1 MSHLSGQPGTT
12 RTQNQLFKALNRDY
26 PNRVK
31 HYKFRCSL
39 NSPIRASEE
48 TQRVRTFLYTS
59 IAYALAHALSLK
71 TLFVYENGITSLNFP
86 KRQDL
91 MNARASRT
99 THPKTIALLQD
110 LFTEIEE
117 TRVEIKTPF
126 LWKTKTDLFHIL
138 ADLGRNDL
146 ITSTVSCNKTFQN
159 LEQATHCGG
168 CSQCVDRRFAAY
180 ASGLDDID
188 ESGIYALDFIQQ
200 QIDNNEVK
208 TILVDYV
215 RQARDFATWNIDH
228 FYTEML
234 NELADTTDYI
244 AGMNEDEAVENIW
257 KLCRLHGSQVLEA
270 MKRMREVCDNPFHEL
285 PQGSFLEMIYER
297 PYLKEPILGLVSSIC
312 NRLSDAIPIA
322 FQKNPPK
329 DENDFNDKVS
339 AILESDKDE
348 FEREHPAIS
357 FALARAVP
365 DHSLL
370 EYGLLIESKYIR
382 GSTSPGKVSEGIAA
396 DLTKYPNNNYK
407 LFIVYDP
414 HRSITNDRKFKR
426 DFEKKG
432 RCTICIIR

>member
-1 MSHLSGQPGTT
+1 
-12 RTQNQLFKALNRDY
+12 
-26 PNRVK
+26 
-31 HYKFRCSL
+31 
-39 NSPIRASEE
+39 
-48 TQRVRTFLYTS
+48 
-59 IAYALAHALSLK
+59 
-71 TLFVYENGITSLNFP
+71 
-86 KRQDL
+86 